1 MRLGVALEERLLDV
15 VGVTVEETVE
25 LSDFEAVDDKDLE
38 TEIDEVADDVGVTL
52 TVGVRESDGTLK
64 Y

>member
-1 MRLGVALEERLLDV
+1 V

-25 LSDFEAVDDKDLE
+25 LSDFDPVDDKDLE

-52 TVGVRESDGTLK
+52 TVGVRESDGTFK